1 MRAPSKS
8 NGYVN
13 GDTNELETSDN
24 EEFSDSYDS
33 INNELSDQSNGSQVK
48 SDEII
53 SARGETHLNPPR
65 FSGNSVSSRP
75 VSTNEPSQ
83 RSTRSQQDNFAP
95 SSAGSTGGGNGH
107 PASRVIP
114 EVNEQIAIA
123 ILRLQQSMEQVCNR
137 LDSLET
143 QIRMN
148 VSSNDRSSLVQSRS
162 KSSKSTWWPLQDMS
176 TSSAIFL
183 LLWPIVA
190 HYLMDRIKNRPKN

>member
-33 INNELSDQSNGSQVK
+33 INNEPADQPQGSQLK

-65 FSGNSVSSRP
+65 FSGNSVSGRP
-75 VSTNEPSQ
+75 ASTNEPSS
-83 RSTRSQQDNFAP
+83 RSIRNQPDNSAV

-143 QIRMN
+143 QIRIN
-148 VSSNDRSSLVQSRS
+148 VSSNDRSALVQSRPKVS
-162 KSSKSTWWPLQDMS
+162 DAYLFPLS
-176 TSSAIFL
+176 F
-183 LLWPIVA
+183 
-190 HYLMDRIKNRPKN
+190 HF